1 MAAEGSVLIR
11 ALREDDDRE
20 SFRSG
25 NASLDEFFRRYAGQN
40 QFRHHIGVTYVA
52 ALGALVLGYA
62 TVSPAAL
69 DADELPSGKRMPPY
83 PLPVLRLA
91 RLAVA
96 ESAAGRGLGRA
107 LLRFTIELAER
118 QRDEVGCVGVLV
130 DAKPDAVEFYL
141 QFGFVRVEA
150 VAGIAQT
157 TPRAI
162 ALYLP
167 LGSVPRRAR

>member
-1 MAAEGSVLIR
+1 MTVEIR
-11 ALREDDDRE
+11 ALREDDERG

-25 NASLDEFFRRYAGQN
+25 HEPLDTFFRLYAGQN

-52 ALGALVLGYA
+52 VEATVILGFA
-62 TVSPAAL
+62 TVSPAVL
-69 DADELPSGKRMPPY
+69 DADELPNGKRMPPY

-96 ESAAGRGLGRA
+96 THAQGRGVGRA
-107 LLRFTIELAER
+107 LLRFAIELAER

-130 DAKPDAVEFYL
+130 DAKPDAVDIYAP
-141 QFGFVRVEA
+141 FGFEA
-150 VAGIAQT
+150 VTALEGIT
-157 TPRAI
+157 RGTPPTV

-167 LGSVPRRAR
+167 LGSVPRKKP